1 MNPDPETEVLKRVRA
16 ELDRGTRELD
26 ELTVARLR
34 AARHRALDARPHR
47 RLWWAAAGL
56 AATAATAS
64 LVAIL
69 MVSPAPTPPANGL
82 EQIDLLADADI
93 ELFENLEFYRWLA
106 ERQDAG

>member
-1 MNPDPETEVLKRVRA
+1 MNPDPETKLLKRVRT
-16 ELDRGTRELD
+16 ELDRDVRDLD
-26 ELTVARLR
+26 ELTVAHLR
-34 AARHRALDARPHR
+34 AARQRALDARPHR
-47 RLWWAAAGL
+47 KLWWAAAGL
-56 AATAATAS
+56 TAATAA

-69 MVSPAPTPPANGL
+69 VVSPAPAPPANSL

>member
-16 ELDRGTRELD
+16 ELDRDVRDLD

-47 RLWWAAAGL
+47 KLWWAAAGL
-56 AATAATAS
+56 TATAATAA

-69 MVSPAPTPPANGL
+69 VVSPAPAPPASGL
-82 EQIDLLADADI
+82 EHMELLAEADL
-93 ELFENLEFYRWLA
+93 EMLENLEFYRWLA